1 MLQTVWF
8 WDPLR
13 RSGLLSCL
21 LKVSCTS
28 ELGGGVSHER
38 AELYNALRASTP
50 IPPHVLSDFASATRP
65 PPCSPLL
72 LFSDEILTSAF
83 YPSFELIPLRA
94 GFEDFIPQTFLFVL
108 WNIWTR
114 MEEMRRTVKTLTT
127 MYNNAIF
134 WPDPSVYYTEP
145 LAKTHDTGCC
155 SLRRAHMPKI
165 LKFTTL
171 VSKSVRGWFFS
182 DEYHK
187 IT

>member
-8 WDPLR
+8 WGPLR
-13 RSGLLSCL
+13 GSGLLSCL
-21 LKVSCTS
+21 LKFSCTS
-28 ELGGGVSHER
+28 ELGGVSHER

-65 PPCSPLL
+65 SHPALL
-72 LFSDEILTSAF
+72 SFSDEIFTSAF

-94 GFEDFIPQTFLFVL
+94 GFEDFIPQTFLFML

-114 MEEMRRTVKTLTT
+114 MEEMGSTVRPSHLSNT
-127 MYNNAIF
+127 AIF

-145 LAKTHDTGCC
+145 LVKTRDTGFC
-155 SLRRAHMPKI
+155 SLGRAHMPEI